1 MSVTKITT
9 LTLRPVMNDETKAFA
24 SVTEWTL
31 ERPGHPDA
39 GGYTATPADACMNA
53 ARVLSC
59 CADSALHETIAD
71 LGAFWGNLPQ
81 KKRQKLFG
89 EDSRESISL
98 LITWAKEF
106 EALNS
111 NPSEDWDYMEAVEI
125 FWANKLKT
133 L

>member
-9 LTLRPVMNDETKAFA
+9 LTLRTVRNDETKALA
-24 SVTEWTL
+24 SVIEWTL
-31 ERPGHPDA
+31 ERPEHPDA

-53 ARVLSC
+53 ARVLSSD
-59 CADSALHETIAD
+59 ADSALHETIAD
-71 LGAFWGNLPQ
+71 LSAFWGNLPR
-81 KKRQKLFG
+81 KKRRKLFG
-89 EDSRESISL
+89 ENSRESIRL
-98 LITWAKEF
+98 LVAWAKEF

-111 NPSEDWDYMEAVEI
+111 NPSRDWNYMEAVEI